1 MTCLIESIPLP
12 GEEEFYADILILFL
26 KKLVRFM
33 KKNPSGIPANSSNAL
48 PERGNSLS
56 STYNPEA
63 GSHFDYV
70 EDHPFLD
77 NVNEKSSILH
87 KAAMIGNDIAAEILI
102 QYHSKLPFDE
112 KNLQLKLAKK
122 YLSVDYLDK
131 NGETALLKSI
141 LKSNSDTAALLLHY
155 GANPFINSNTCIQPY
170 RYILQHHSSDKTL
183 INLVTGISLFL
194 LFPFPFTFIL
204 FPNNLSSRPVPLFPL
219 SSFFLSPCSQL
230 SPSPFVL
237 FLFLYISEALYYLP
251 FVPAISFPLYHFFF
265 SSSCKLR
272 INNNEWK

>member
-1 MTCLIESIPLP
+1 
-12 GEEEFYADILILFL
+12 
-26 KKLVRFM
+26 M

-194 LFPFPFTFIL
+194 LSSLFPSPISIIPLFPFP
-204 FPNNLSSRPVPLFPL
+204 SRPL
-219 SSFFLSPCSQL
+219 SSSQITFPHNLCLFSLSLPSFYHL
-230 SPSPFVL
+230 VPNFPSPFVF
-237 FLFLYISEALYYLP
+237 FLFLCISVALYYLP

-265 SSSCKLR
+265 SS
-272 INNNEWK
+272 I